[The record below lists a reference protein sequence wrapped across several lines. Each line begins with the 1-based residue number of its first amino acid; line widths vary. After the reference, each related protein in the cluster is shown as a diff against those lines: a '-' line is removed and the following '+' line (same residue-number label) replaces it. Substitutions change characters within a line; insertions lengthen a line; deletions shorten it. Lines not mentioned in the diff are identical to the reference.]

1 MNNNKKP
8 QPFEGLRLYLYKRC
22 IAYAN
27 GFSVG

>member
-1 MNNNKKP
+1 MNKKMSRNP
-8 QPFEGLRLYLYKRC
+8 YELRLYLYKRC